1 MAGLACVNYVFTC
14 ELDFAACT
22 AMMPSFFTYTR
33 FLFDYFQEW
42 AALHVHKNVN
52 KNVNIICVIFLIIYN
67 Y

>member
-22 AMMPSFFTYTR
+22 AMIPSFFAYTR
-33 FLFDYFQEW
+33 FLFDYFQEGV
-42 AALHVHKNVN
+42 ALHVH